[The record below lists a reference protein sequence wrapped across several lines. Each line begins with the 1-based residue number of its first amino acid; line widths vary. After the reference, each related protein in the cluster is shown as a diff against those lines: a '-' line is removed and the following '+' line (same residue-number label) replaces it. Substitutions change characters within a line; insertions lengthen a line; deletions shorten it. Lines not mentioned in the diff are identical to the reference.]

1 MTIEIQAE
9 KKARYLHIRCRGE
22 YRPAALLDVYK
33 EAFRMAER
41 EGMPGVLI
49 DIRDLGGDPPTLMER
64 FEQSNQVAEMQVNS
78 GKRIG
83 IVIVGREPMIDPERF
98 GETVALNRGATGG
111 VFTDLNAAV
120 AWIEKFAD
128 E

>member
-22 YRPAALLDVYK
+22 YRPGALLDVYK
-33 EAFRMAER
+33 KAFRMAER